1 MRRFKIFTLA
11 ALTAGSLA
19 SFTSANEFAPA
30 MESYLRDHVMGWAND
45 PVIVEAIL
53 AQNTRHGGLSQGEI
67 DAMDQAWR
75 AEVGGSDTPTIDPV
89 LSNTAADFLRTQVE
103 GSGGVITEVFVMD
116 FHGLNVAASDVTSDM
131 WQGDEA
137 KFQETYP
144 KGAGAYHLSE
154 VEFDESTQTYQGQ
167 VSLTIVDPADGTVIG
182 AITVGVNADSL
193 L

>member
-1 MRRFKIFTLA
+1 MRLLTLVA
-11 ALTAGSLA
+11 MSAFAAGSA
-19 SFTSANEFAPA
+19 HANEFGPA
-30 MESYLRDHVMGWAND
+30 MEDYLKQHVVSWAND
-45 PVIVEAIL
+45 QVIVDAIL
-53 AQNTRHGGLSQGEI
+53 DQNERLRDIGPSEI
-67 DAMDQAWR
+67 EEMDQAWR

-89 LSNTAADFLRTQVE
+89 LSNDAATFLREHVE
-103 GSGGVITEVFVMD
+103 SSAGVITEAFVMD
-116 FHGLNVAASDVTSDM
+116 FNGLNVAASDVTSDM

-167 VSLTIVDPADGTVIG
+167 VSISIINPSDGQVIG
-182 AITVGVNADSL
+182 AITVGVNAESL